1 MQTSTCFVGAGLVA
15 ALFGL
20 GGTFALADQ
29 DDRPFVPDVVVSST
43 IPADGDLNPYGIAFV
58 PAGFPEDGSLRV
70 GDVLVANFNA
80 TNNLQGTGTTII
92 KFTPARGGP
101 VVPFTPAGMNGN
113 ASTFF
118 KSKLAG
124 LTTALGVL
132 KRGFII
138 VGNVPTTDG
147 TVNTISNGALQII
160 DRHGKLVTKLV
171 DDKFLDSPWDLT
183 IDDDGD
189 HALLFVSN
197 VLSGTV
203 TRLNLQVTSKGVDVV
218 HKTVIAKGYK
228 HEPNSAALV
237 LGPTGLVFDES
248 RDILYVASTDD
259 NAIFAVLH
267 AAQASAPV
275 NKGTLVFSNDHLRG
289 PLGLAQAPNGHLL
302 AANGDAVNAD
312 PTQPSEIV
320 EFTREG
326 EFVRQFDVDSAS
338 AAAFG
343 LATVVG
349 EHARFNLAVVDDNTN
364 AIAVYGLPVD
374 ED

>member
-1 MQTSTCFVGAGLVA
+1 MGAGLVA

-29 DDRPFVPDVVVSST
+29 DDRPFVPNVVVSST
-43 IPADGDLNPYGIAFV
+43 VPADGDLNPYGIAFV

-80 TNNLQGTGTTII
+80 SNNFQGTGTTII

-101 VVPFTPAGMNGN
+101 VAPFTPAGMNGN

-147 TVNTISNGALQII
+147 TVKTISNGALQII

-189 HALLFVSN
+189 HASLFVSN

-203 TRLNLQVTSKGVDVV
+203 ARLDLEVSGKGVDVV

-228 HEPNSAALV
+228 HEPNMAALV

-259 NAIFAVLH
+259 NAIFAVFH
-267 AAQASAPV
+267 AEQASAAV

-289 PLGLAQAPNGHLL
+289 PLGLAMAPNGHLL

-364 AIAVYGLPVD
+364 AIAVYGLPGD